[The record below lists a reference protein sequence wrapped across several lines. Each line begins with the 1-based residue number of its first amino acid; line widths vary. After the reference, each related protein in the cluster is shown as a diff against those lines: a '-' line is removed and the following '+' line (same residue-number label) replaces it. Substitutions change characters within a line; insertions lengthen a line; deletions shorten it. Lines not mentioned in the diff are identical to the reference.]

1 MHVRAVPEAKRAGT
15 DLRQHGLEIG
25 RVSSSLRMRPMV
37 GWCCGIEPPSIH
49 TSSIRLRAVLGNG
62 AMVVEAEGEAEE
74 EVAVVAAVD
83 EAAVEEAIQME

>member
-1 MHVRAVPEAKRAGT
+1 MPETKRAGT

-37 GWCCGIEPPSIH
+37 GWCCVEPPSIH